1 MSKQLL
7 EVFKQIKGVDVAK
20 IQKLLDIHEERRIAM
35 VELSAILGQDVSFS
49 EDEMLQNIADHY
61 ALEIMKDMEKQMV
74 EVLSNG

>member
-61 ALEIMKDMEKQMV
+61 ALEIMKDMEKQMM

>member
-61 ALEIMKDMEKQMV
+61 ALEIMKDIEKQMM